1 MPLNF
6 QSRLGAAYD
15 AASGITIPEPRT
27 LLMTM
32 PDGSPGTG
40 YQYAF
45 YQNGRRIGCLGV
57 WGHNTTINLA
67 GREVT
72 LLGLELFNSQMIL
85 SMLKPRASIEDPED
99 HLRFL
104 FGMARG
110 LVKAHTGKPKNA
122 CDLRYVALTTVDT
135 LIKSGFVVPNPEVIS
150 RNGNLVLAEETILS
164 TAGRDGSYGQ
174 PHVQ

>member
-6 QSRLGAAYD
+6 QSRVGAAYD

-27 LLMTM
+27 LPMTM
-32 PDGSPGTG
+32 PDGSPGTE

-45 YQNGRRIGCLGV
+45 YQNGRRIGGLGV
-57 WGHNTTINLA
+57 WGHNTTVNIE
-67 GREVT
+67 GRDVT
-72 LLGLELFNSQMIL
+72 LFGLELLNSQIID
-85 SMLKPRASIEDPED
+85 SMMNLRDSMENPGH

-110 LVKAHTGKPKNA
+110 LVRAHCGKPKKA

-135 LIKSGFVVPNPEVIS
+135 LIQSGFVIPNPQVLS

-164 TAGRDGSYGQ
+164 SVGRDGGHGQ
-174 PHVQ
+174 THVQ

>member
-1 MPLNF
+1 MPLDF
-6 QSRLGAAYD
+6 QSREGAAYD

-27 LLMTM
+27 LPMTM
-32 PDGSPGTG
+32 PDGSAGTE

-45 YQNGRRIGCLGV
+45 YQNGRRIGGLGV
-57 WGHNTTINLA
+57 WGHNTTVNIE
-67 GREVT
+67 GRDVT
-72 LLGLELFNSQMIL
+72 LFGLELLNSQIIDSIMNL
-85 SMLKPRASIEDPED
+85 RDSMENPGH
-99 HLRFL
+99 HLRFF

-110 LVKAHTGKPKNA
+110 LVRAHTGKPKNA

-135 LIKSGFVVPNPEVIS
+135 LIQSAFVIPNPQVLS

-164 TAGRDGSYGQ
+164 SAGRDGSYGQ

>member
-1 MPLNF
+1 MPLDF
-6 QSRLGAAYD
+6 KSRRGAAYD

-27 LLMTM
+27 LPMTM
-32 PDGSPGTG
+32 PDGSPGTE

-45 YQNGRRIGCLGV
+45 YQNGRRIGGLGV
-57 WGHNTTINLA
+57 WGHNTTINIE
-67 GREVT
+67 GRDVT
-72 LLGLELFNSQMIL
+72 LFGLELLNSGIIH
-85 SMLKPRASIEDPED
+85 SMMSLRDSMENPGH

-110 LVKAHTGKPKNA
+110 LVKAHTGKPKHA

-135 LIKSGFVVPNPEVIS
+135 LIQSGFVIPNPQVLS
-150 RNGNLVLAEETILS
+150 HNGNLVLAEETFLS
-164 TAGRDGSYGQ
+164 SAGRDGSYGQ